1 MRGTTVEDAYDL
13 VLAAGTWAEPSR
25 IDELWAGAKRIVAC
39 DGALQRCLRTGRSP
53 DVVVGD
59 MDSVEPDAL
68 AAFTATGGEVV
79 VLDEQ
84 NSNDLAK
91 ALDWLEA
98 KGTERCI
105 VVGATGGDG
114 QHEWANLLTCAAS
127 KMDIQC
133 ESNDRYHRFL
143 RPCIDY
149 SIDFYIDEEFSLF
162 GLPEARGVDVTGAAY
177 PLKDAT
183 LKMGSRGLHN
193 VANKA
198 SVGLTFNEGR
208 LMLMR
213 SCLDSTEAE
222 TNEA

>member
-1 MRGTTVEDAYDL
+1 M
-13 VLAAGTWAEPSR
+13 
-25 IDELWAGAKRIVAC
+25 
-39 DGALQRCLRTGRSP
+39 GRSP

-68 AAFTATGGEVV
+68 AAFAASGGEVV
-79 VLDEQ
+79 MLDEQ

-143 RPCIDY
+143 RPCFDY
-149 SIDFYIDEEFSLF
+149 SIDFKLDEEFSLF
-162 GLPEARGVDVTGAAY
+162 GLPEAHGVDVTGAAY

-213 SCLDSTEAE
+213 SCLDSTEAK

>member
-1 MRGTTVEDAYDL
+1 M
-13 VLAAGTWAEPSR
+13 
-25 IDELWAGAKRIVAC
+25 
-39 DGALQRCLRTGRSP
+39 
-53 DVVVGD
+53 
-59 MDSVEPDAL
+59 
-68 AAFTATGGEVV
+68 
-79 VLDEQ
+79 LDEQ
-84 NSNDLAK
+84 GGDDLAK
-91 ALDWLEA
+91 ALDWR
-98 KGTERCI
+98 KQRTERCI

-114 QHEWANLLTCAAS
+114 PRMGQSLTCAAS
-127 KMDIQC
+127 KMDIRC
-133 ESNDRYHRFL
+133 ESNDRYHQFL
-143 RPCIDY
+143 RPCINY
-149 SIDFYIDEEFSLF
+149 SMDFDIDEEFSLF

>member
-1 MRGTTVEDAYDL
+1 
-13 VLAAGTWAEPSR
+13 
-25 IDELWAGAKRIVAC
+25 
-39 DGALQRCLRTGRSP
+39 
-53 DVVVGD
+53 
-59 MDSVEPDAL
+59 
-68 AAFTATGGEVV
+68 
-79 VLDEQ
+79 
-84 NSNDLAK
+84 
-91 ALDWLEA
+91 
-98 KGTERCI
+98 
-105 VVGATGGDG
+105 
-114 QHEWANLLTCAAS
+114 
-127 KMDIQC
+127 MDIQC

-143 RPCIDY
+143 RPRINY

-162 GLPEARGVDVTGAAY
+162 GLPEARGVGVTGTAY

-193 VANKA
+193 VANQA